1 MEPILFGQRLK
12 NARDAM
18 GLSREQMA
26 ERIGVKRATI
36 EKWESGKVE
45 PRANRLQTLASMLN
59 VPLLWLL
66 GGSQEVPDSIAP
78 SREQIL
84 QKVISLKSKSRQLQ
98 AELEELSLMLQ
109 ASE

>member
-66 GGSQEVPDSIAP
+66 GGSQEVPDGNAP

-84 QKVISLKSKSRQLQ
+84 QKVISLKSKSRQLE